1 MRWKEEY
8 WGKDGYKFRSLGG
21 IDVRKNPDTGAS
33 GGSYAENNWGL
44 MPSDPG
50 FVDSARVFYCNHEY
64 KKPSRDSWAT
74 NWVYSGANVQLRGY
88 NCPAGTLWDSDAKGC
103 LTPPPPTTC
112 PSSFTPNPID
122 TATGNKY
129 FTVSDYS
136 GIPAFPLPFNR
147 YYSTLRSEW
156 SHSFSQEIKLQRRK
170 NRVLAH
176 RDSGD
181 AVEFRLANSAWVP
194 ASHVTA
200 ELVEKGM

>member
-103 LTPPPPTTC
+103 LTLHRQQLALLHLPLIQSIQLLETST
-112 PSSFTPNPID
+112 SRSLTIL
-122 TATGNKY
+122 
-129 FTVSDYS
+129 V
-136 GIPAFPLPFNR
+136 FPLSHYRLIGITAHCARNGAIASARKLSFNVAKTEFWPTVIR
-147 YYSTLRSEW
+147 AMRW
-156 SHSFSQEIKLQRRK
+156 
-170 NRVLAH
+170 N
-176 RDSGD
+176 SGWQT
-181 AVEFRLANSAWVP
+181 ALGFPP
-194 ASHVTA
+194 A
-200 ELVEKGM
+200 M